1 MDPSNIE
8 AILSWPVPKYLHNV
22 TSFHGLASFYQH
34 FIKNFS
40 NIIALVTKCLKGGKF
55 QWNEEAQKSFEL
67 LKKKAIETPIL
78 VLLDFNR
85 LLEVDCDALGVGI
98 GAMLSQEGKP
108 IAFFS
113 EKLNECKKNYST
125 YNK

>member
-1 MDPSNIE
+1 M
-8 AILSWPVPKYLHNV
+8 PKSLHDV
-22 TSFHGLASFYQH
+22 RSFHGLASFYRH

-40 NIIALVTKCLKGGKF
+40 NIIALVTECLKGGKF
-55 QWNEEAQKSFEL
+55 QQNEETQKSFEL

-78 VLLDFNR
+78 VLLDFNK

-113 EKLNECKKNYST
+113 EKLNECNKKYST
-125 YNK
+125 YDK

>member
-1 MDPSNIE
+1 MLQVFMGLLLFTS
-8 AILSWPVPKYLHNV
+8 ILS
-22 TSFHGLASFYQH
+22 
-34 FIKNFS
+34 KNFS

-85 LLEVDCDALGVGI
+85 LLEVDCNALGVGI

-113 EKLNECKKNYST
+113 EKLNECKKNYSA